1 MRHQGTSKPAKV
13 LFQLAMAGSA
23 KEFSESMHGK
33 KYSFTVLHDSYSD
46 FQERGAIAIAVLLD
60 ERER

>member
-46 FQERGAIAIAVLLD
+46 FQESGAIAVLLD